1 MQAILCSERACLSD
15 SSALIFGTIIRL
27 YSATE
32 CPMTPS
38 KAPSTEVEALAQI
51 LTVLKAMEEH
61 MKNISFQMNQIVPKL
76 K

>member
-1 MQAILCSERACLSD
+1 
-15 SSALIFGTIIRL
+15 
-27 YSATE
+27 
-32 CPMTPS
+32 MTPS